1 VHAKTL
7 LREQA
12 RTNVRQAIL
21 AAARGLFSKEGYAG
35 LSMRRLAESIGY
47 TPRTIY
53 LYFADKDD
61 LLSQLI
67 EDDVGRLVEQLEA
80 AAAKQPDPDR
90 RVDAVALAYVAFGL
104 ENPHAYEAAF
114 MLRHHPLTREAASL
128 KGHVQ
133 GRRMLDTL
141 ARAVRESSRVAPE
154 VDVQV
159 VVQALRCALHGIV
172 SMYLLR
178 RNVAEV
184 PWKTLVAHLVASV
197 VRGGGEIVLV
207 NEEKRGDRPVS
218 SPEEDHPIG

>member
-1 VHAKTL
+1 MHAKTL

-12 RTNVRQAIL
+12 RTSVRQAIL
-21 AAARGLFSKEGYAG
+21 DAARALISKEGYAG

-67 EDDVGRLVEQLEA
+67 EEDVGRLADQLEA
-80 AAAKQPDPDR
+80 AAAQQPDPGR
-90 RVDAVALAYVAFGL
+90 RLDAVALAYVAFGL

-114 MLRHHPLTREAASL
+114 MLRNHPLTREAAVL
-128 KGHVQ
+128 KHHVQ

-154 VDVQV
+154 LDVQV
-159 VVQALRCALHGIV
+159 VVQALRCSLHGVV
-172 SMYLLR
+172 SIYLLR
-178 RNVAEV
+178 RNVTEV
-184 PWKTLVAHLVASV
+184 PWKTLVAHLVAGV
-197 VRGGGEIVLV
+197 VRGGGEIMLV

-218 SPEEDHPIG
+218 PPEEDHPIG